1 MLLVGCRDIKEAGL
15 KRETIKKNR
24 IHAAEKKEYYTEREK
39 YWARLEKEADDA
51 EAMKIIRKKHITPEQ
66 LAVFNSLSE
75 KEVANILSARE
86 KETRGIP
93 SENKDGISHTENE
106 EETNENAEK
115 VIS

>member
-1 MLLVGCRDIKEAGL
+1 M

-39 YWARLEKEADDA
+39 YWARLEQEADDA

-66 LAVFNSLSE
+66 LSFLNSMSE
-75 KEVANILSARE
+75 KEVAQMLAVRE
-86 KETRGIP
+86 KEVKQTPPDEGGV
-93 SENKDGISHTENE
+93 NLAENE
-106 EETNENAEK
+106 KEINENAKK

>member
-1 MLLVGCRDIKEAGL
+1 M

-24 IHAAEKKEYYTEREK
+24 IHAAVKKEYYTEREK

-75 KEVANILSARE
+75 KEVAEILAARAKEMKDTPPAEVGGVSHEENE
-86 KETRGIP
+86 KEI
-93 SENKDGISHTENE
+93 
-106 EETNENAEK
+106 NENAKK
-115 VIS
+115 VIN

>member
-1 MLLVGCRDIKEAGL
+1 M

-39 YWARLEKEADDA
+39 YWARLEQEADDA

-66 LAVFNSLSE
+66 LALFNSLSE
-75 KEVANILSARE
+75 KEVEEMLAARDKKKDTPSMNTDGVNHSENE
-86 KETRGIP
+86 KEI
-93 SENKDGISHTENE
+93 
-106 EETNENAEK
+106 NENAKK

>member
-1 MLLVGCRDIKEAGL
+1 V

-39 YWARLEKEADDA
+39 YWARLEQEADDA

-66 LAVFNSLSE
+66 LALFNSLSE
-75 KEVANILSARE
+75 KEVADILATKEKRSTPPDEGGVNHAENE
-86 KETRGIP
+86 KEI
-93 SENKDGISHTENE
+93 
-106 EETNENAEK
+106 NENAKK

>member
-1 MLLVGCRDIKEAGL
+1 M

-39 YWARLEKEADDA
+39 YWARLEQEADDA

-66 LAVFNSLSE
+66 LALFNSLSE
-75 KEVANILSARE
+75 KEVEEMLAARD
-86 KETRGIP
+86 KKKDTP
-93 SENKDGISHTENE
+93 SVNTDGVNHAENE
-106 EETNENAEK
+106 KETNENAKK

>member
-1 MLLVGCRDIKEAGL
+1 M

-39 YWARLEKEADDA
+39 YWARLEQEADDA

-66 LAVFNSLSE
+66 LALFNTLSE
-75 KEVANILSARE
+75 KEVEDMLAARAKGNETEPVLTGAENE
-86 KETRGIP
+86 KEI
-93 SENKDGISHTENE
+93 SENAK
-106 EETNENAEK
+106 K

>member
-1 MLLVGCRDIKEAGL
+1 MLLADCRDIKEAAL
-15 KRETIKKNR
+15 KNR

-39 YWARLEKEADDA
+39 YWARLEQEADDA

-75 KEVANILSARE
+75 KEVAKILAARE
-86 KETRGIP
+86 KETTDALPADEGGAED
-93 SENKDGISHTENE
+93 SENE
-106 EETNENAEK
+106 EETNENAKK

>member
-1 MLLVGCRDIKEAGL
+1 M

-39 YWARLEKEADDA
+39 YWARLEQEADDA

-66 LAVFNSLSE
+66 LALFNALSE
-75 KEVANILSARE
+75 KEVEDMLAARAKSNETEPVLTGAENE
-86 KETRGIP
+86 KEI
-93 SENKDGISHTENE
+93 SENAK
-106 EETNENAEK
+106 K

>member
-1 MLLVGCRDIKEAGL
+1 M

-39 YWARLEKEADDA
+39 YWARLEQEADDA

-66 LAVFNSLSE
+66 LALFNSLSE
-75 KEVANILSARE
+75 KEVADMIAARDKESKQTPPDEGGAFHAENE
-86 KETRGIP
+86 KEI
-93 SENKDGISHTENE
+93 
-106 EETNENAEK
+106 NENAKK

>member
-1 MLLVGCRDIKEAGL
+1 MLLAGSQRIKEADV

-39 YWARLEKEADDA
+39 YWARLEQEADDA

-66 LAVFNSLSE
+66 LALFNALSE
-75 KEVANILSARE
+75 KEVADMLAARA
-86 KETRGIP
+86 KSNETEPAMAG
-93 SENKDGISHTENE
+93 TENE
-106 EETNENAEK
+106 KEISENAKK